1 MSHTVFT
8 LYLKVDLSE
17 VYRLEVEGVGAVG
30 AFVAGPRL
38 VPSIPWT
45 YSAVEGKINEVR
57 VSSAIDLV

>member
-1 MSHTVFT
+1 MSATMIK

-38 VPSIPWT
+38 VPSIP
-45 YSAVEGKINEVR
+45 
-57 VSSAIDLV
+57 